1 VGQISMKT
9 TYGSGSVL
17 RAHQHLYRAQDAQ
30 QPFQTLFTDEA
41 DGPLDPERKR
51 AFMKMKREV
60 LRVGGYE
67 REYFI
72 SQTPDLVDDADGVID
87 VVALAL
93 Q

>member
-1 VGQISMKT
+1 MVRK
-9 TYGSGSVL
+9 SGASGAGMGAGAGGVAMPPMSQL
-17 RAHQHLYRAQDAQ
+17 
-30 QPFQTLFTDEA
+30 
-41 DGPLDPERKR
+41 
-51 AFMKMKREV
+51 MKMKREV